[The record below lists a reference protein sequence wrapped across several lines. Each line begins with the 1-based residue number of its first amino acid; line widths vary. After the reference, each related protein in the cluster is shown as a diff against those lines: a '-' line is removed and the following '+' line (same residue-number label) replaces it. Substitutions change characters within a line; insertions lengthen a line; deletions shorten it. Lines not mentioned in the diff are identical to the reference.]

1 VQNRKLQLLQRSMP
15 RPGHV
20 AGLLVGY
27 LCAVLACLPSAYAA
41 SNAVIWERGDQ
52 IVQLVRQ
59 DDDAAAPNDHPTSIT
74 PDEIEAMLEGL
85 RLHYADEESDV
96 TAVSVFTKEEIDN
109 LGKAV
114 ATGLGRAE
122 PTQDLIFHVIGIRV
136 LSRGA
141 FARRNRVSAGRIF
154 YRDGNLNIIFGQVQT
169 PYRKKNVY
177 GQIDEDFYP
186 RNYGSRTAAAKHD
199 VVLLATDANRLYQSG
214 AGVRDDWIVIEPGAA
229 ALPDKNPDPEAVPTP
244 AASAAPPVGLAET
257 ASMQSPPAAQSS
269 DPASGKREEAST
281 HQATP
286 STTADVEERLDA
298 LKRLR
303 ERELISEDAYQA
315 KMKEILQD
323 L

>member
-1 VQNRKLQLLQRSMP
+1 MQNRKLQLLQRSIS

-27 LCAVLACLPSAYAA
+27 LCAVVACLPSAYAA

-59 DDDAAAPNDHPTSIT
+59 DDSAAPNDHPTSIT
-74 PDEIEAMLEGL
+74 PAEIEAMLETL
-85 RLHYADEESDV
+85 RLRYADEDPGGV
-96 TAVSVFTKEEIDN
+96 PLPVFTKTDIDS
-109 LGKAV
+109 LGKAF
-114 ATGLGRAE
+114 AIGLDRAS
-122 PTQDLIFHVIGIRV
+122 PSQDLIFHVIGARR

-141 FARRNRVSAGRIF
+141 FARRNRVCAGRVF

-186 RNYGSRTAAAKHD
+186 RNYGSRTEAAKHD
-199 VVLLATDANRLYQSG
+199 VVLLTNSATRLYQSS
-214 AGVRDDWIVIEPGAA
+214 AGVRDDWIVMEPGAA
-229 ALPDKNPDPEAVPTP
+229 AAASLPDDDPELAP
-244 AASAAPPVGLAET
+244 AATGVTTAAAVEATANPSIAPANDNET
-257 ASMQSPPAAQSS
+257 ASGRTEGTS
-269 DPASGKREEAST
+269 
-281 HQATP
+281 TP
-286 STTADVEERLDA
+286 SSTADVEERLKA
-298 LKRLR
+298 LKQLR